1 MTNYCKMFE
10 EYLPCCDI
18 KIRYQMSITI
28 YNIDAFDGLVNPFSY
43 CPFCGN
49 KIKLTKEWREQNI

>member
-1 MTNYCKMFE
+1 MFE

-18 KIRYQMSITI
+18 KILYQMQITVK
-28 YNIDAFDGLVNPFSY
+28 NIDAFEDLANPFSY

-49 KIKLTKEWREQNI
+49 RMKLTKEWREQNS